1 MFQFYVGADMSKH
14 YFDVSYISY
23 GQPIYVGRF
32 DNSNLGY
39 KICIKKLGE
48 VAGISPEQWFI
59 CFENTGVY
67 SKAFLYWLLGKQ
79 IPCREECALKIS
91 KSLGIRRG
99 KNDKM
104 DSKDI
109 ARYCFEKRDTIQR
122 TELTSPT
129 IRNLKRLLS
138 RRDFLVKRK
147 VAFEISLS
155 DQKQVT
161 DESIFEM
168 FEIDNNKIVAELN
181 SQIKKLNE
189 VIDQL
194 IKSDESTKK
203 NYELAKSVKGIGPI
217 ISAYMVAFTENFT
230 CFRNARKF
238 ACFAGVA
245 PFPNQSGTKSGKTQ
259 VSHMANKKIKSL
271 LSNAVNTAIMYD
283 KEIGLYYHRKI
294 AEGKDKGVIF
304 NAIKNK
310 LIQRVFAVI
319 KRQSPYVCL
328 HNYA

>member
-1 MFQFYVGADMSKH
+1 MIQFYVGADMSKH
-14 YFDVSYISY
+14 YFDVSYISQ
-23 GQPIYVGRF
+23 GRPIYLGRF
-32 DNSNLGY
+32 DNSDPGY
-39 KICIKKLGE
+39 KICIKQLGV

-67 SKAFLYWLLGKQ
+67 SKGFLYWLLSKH
-79 IPCREECALKIS
+79 IPCREECALKIC

-99 KNDKM
+99 KNDEI

-122 TELTSPT
+122 SELTSPT
-129 IRNLKRLLS
+129 IKNLKRLLS

-147 VAFEISLS
+147 VSFKNSLV
-155 DQKQVT
+155 DQKSVT
-161 DESIFEM
+161 DELIYEM
-168 FEIDNNKIVAELN
+168 FELDNKKIIAELN
-181 SQIKKLNE
+181 TQIKKLNK
-189 VIDQL
+189 VIEQL
-194 IKSDESTKK
+194 ILSDESTKK
-203 NYELAKSVKGIGPI
+203 NYELAKSVKGIGPV

-230 CFRNARKF
+230 CFENARKF
-238 ACFAGVA
+238 ACFSGVA
-245 PFPNQSGTKSGKTQ
+245 PFPNQSGTKIGKTQ

-271 LSNAVNTAIMYD
+271 LSNGVNAAIMYD
-283 KEIGLYYHRKI
+283 KEIGMYYQRKI
-294 AEGKDKGVIF
+294 AEGKEKGVVF